1 MTQTQKEI
9 AALESELANLQRI
22 KALREQVAALRVE
35 VALKDDTA
43 TMFNRIVAL
52 CASRFGVTP
61 DGILGPSR
69 RNDIAWARHAA
80 AYLIRK
86 HTQRPLIEIAN
97 AMGREDHGTVMNS
110 CCQAISR
117 ARTEPAFRAK
127 LDEIDGQ
134 IVSVIAGKNTDI
146 SDRVHAKDSR

>member
-1 MTQTQKEI
+1 MTPTQKEI
-9 AALESELANLQRI
+9 ASLEAELANLQRI

-35 VALKDDTA
+35 VALADGSA

-61 DGILGPSR
+61 EGIFGPSR

-80 AYLIRK
+80 CYLARK
-86 HTQRPLIEIAN
+86 HTGRPLVEIAN

-110 CCQAISR
+110 CRQAMSR
-117 ARTEPAFRAK
+117 AQTEPAFRAK
-127 LDEIDGQ
+127 IDEVEGQ
-134 IVSVIAGKNTDI
+134 IVSVIARKNNP
-146 SDRVHAKDSR
+146 

>member
-1 MTQTQKEI
+1 MTPTQKEI
-9 AALESELANLQRI
+9 AALESELANLQRV

-35 VALKDDTA
+35 VAITDGSA
-43 TMFNRIVAL
+43 TIFNRIVAL

-86 HTQRPLIEIAN
+86 HTGRPLVEIAN
-97 AMGREDHGTVMNS
+97 AMGRGDHGTVINS
-110 CCQAISR
+110 CRQAMSR
-117 ARTEPAFRAK
+117 AQTEPAFRAK
-127 LDEIDGQ
+127 IDEVEGQ
-134 IVSVIAGKNTDI
+134 IVSVIARKNNP
-146 SDRVHAKDSR
+146 

>member
-1 MTQTQKEI
+1 MTPTQKEI
-9 AALESELANLQRI
+9 AALETELANLQRI

-35 VALKDDTA
+35 VALADDSA
-43 TMFNRIVAL
+43 TIFNRIVAL

-61 DGILGPSR
+61 DGILGTSR

-97 AMGREDHGTVMNS
+97 AMGRGDHATVMNS
-110 CCQAISR
+110 CRQAMNR
-117 ARTEPAFRAK
+117 AQNEPAFRAK
-127 LDEIDGQ
+127 LDDVEGQ
-134 IVSVIAGKNTDI
+134 IVSVIARKSNP
-146 SDRVHAKDSR
+146 

>member
-1 MTQTQKEI
+1 MTPTQKEI
-9 AALESELANLQRI
+9 AALEAELANLQRI

-35 VALKDDTA
+35 VALRDETA

-61 DGILGPSR
+61 EGILGPSR

-97 AMGREDHGTVMNS
+97 AMGRGDHGTAMNS
-110 CCQAISR
+110 CRQAISR
-117 ARTEPAFRAK
+117 AQTEPAFRAK

-134 IVSVIAGKNTDI
+134 VVSVIAGKN
-146 SDRVHAKDSR
+146 

>member
-1 MTQTQKEI
+1 MTPTQKEI
-9 AALESELANLQRI
+9 ASLEAELANLQRI

-86 HTQRPLIEIAN
+86 HTGRPLVEIAN

-110 CCQAISR
+110 CRQAVNR
-117 ARTEPAFRAK
+117 AQNEPAFRAK
-127 LDEIDGQ
+127 LDEVEGQ
-134 IVSVIAGKNTDI
+134 VVSVIARK
-146 SDRVHAKDSR
+146 SYPLHSQPA

>member
-1 MTQTQKEI
+1 MTPTQKEI
-9 AALESELANLQRI
+9 AALEAELANLQRI

-86 HTQRPLIEIAN
+86 HTGRPLVEIAK
-97 AMGREDHGTVMNS
+97 AMGRGDHGTVINS
-110 CCQAISR
+110 CRQVTVR
-117 ARTEPAFRAK
+117 AQTEPAFKAK
-127 LDEIDGQ
+127 LDEVEGQ
-134 IVSVIAGKNTDI
+134 IANLMRLKVTLAKRKRIA
-146 SDRVHAKDSR
+146 

>member
-1 MTQTQKEI
+1 MTTTQKEI
-9 AALESELANLQRI
+9 AGLEAELANLQRI

-80 AYLIRK
+80 VYLIRK
-86 HTQRPLIEIAN
+86 HTGRPLLVVSK
-97 AMGREDHGTVMNS
+97 AMGRRDHGTAKNS
-110 CCQAISR
+110 YLQAMCR
-117 ARTEPAFRAK
+117 AQTDPAFKAK
-127 LDEIDGQ
+127 LDEVEGQ
-134 IVSVIAGKNTDI
+134 IVGLIAKKNNP
-146 SDRVHAKDSR
+146 

>member
-1 MTQTQKEI
+1 MTPTQKEI
-9 AALESELANLQRI
+9 AALEAELANLQRI

-86 HTQRPLIEIAN
+86 HTGRPLIEIAN
-97 AMGREDHGTVMNS
+97 AMGRGDHGTVMNS
-110 CCQAISR
+110 CRQVENR
-117 ARTEPAFRAK
+117 AQTEPAFRAK
-127 LDEIDGQ
+127 LDEVEGQ
-134 IVSVIAGKNTDI
+134 IVSVIARKNSLEI
-146 SDRVHAKDSR
+146 PKPIA

>member
-1 MTQTQKEI
+1 MTPTQKEI
-9 AALESELANLQRI
+9 ASLEAELANLQRI

-43 TMFNRIVAL
+43 TMSNRIVSL
-52 CASRFGVTP
+52 CASRFGVTH

-86 HTQRPLIEIAN
+86 HTGKPLIEIAN
-97 AMGREDHGTVMNS
+97 AMGRGDHGTVMNS
-110 CCQAISR
+110 CRQVTVR
-117 ARTEPAFRAK
+117 AQTEPAFKAK
-127 LDEIDGQ
+127 LDEVEGQ
-134 IVSVIAGKNTDI
+134 IANLMRLKATLAKRNRIA
-146 SDRVHAKDSR
+146 

>member
-1 MTQTQKEI
+1 MTPTQKEI

-86 HTQRPLIEIAN
+86 HTQRPLLEIAQ
-97 AMGREDHGTVMNS
+97 AMGRGDHATVMNS
-110 CCQAISR
+110 CRQAINR
-117 ARTEPAFRAK
+117 AQNEPAFKAK

-134 IVSVIAGKNTDI
+134 IVCAIA
-146 SDRVHAKDSR
+146 AKICPLHSQPA